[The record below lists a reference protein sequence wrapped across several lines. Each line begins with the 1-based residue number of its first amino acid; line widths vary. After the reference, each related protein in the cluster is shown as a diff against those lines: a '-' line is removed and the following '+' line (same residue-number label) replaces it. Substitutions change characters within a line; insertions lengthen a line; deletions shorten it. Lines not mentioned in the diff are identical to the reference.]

1 MLLRSLFGAA
11 AAALASAQAVQ
22 PHLVVEI
29 LIAPTVF
36 LQPILV
42 QTFITEN
49 TVLVLGPGASITVE
63 NAPTLLNTPVTAT
76 SLLIGTSTQTVTVAP
91 SGSFQGLSVTTS
103 FRAPVS
109 SISATSTFVA
119 STSYFTSQNGFPAS
133 SSTPTSSFLVTSSF
147 PSTETT
153 NGASESLG
161 SSSLSEYVSSSLLPT
176 FSSTTFEQTNSVSEA
191 FSTPS
196 FSELLTEYSSLSLSA
211 LTNPLTQSTQLSDQ
225 LSIQESSLQSSQQ
238 SSRAT
243 VQLSSTTLNPSLSE
257 SSGQSISQGISGT
270 VTTGTGS
277 IAIGSLSSTG
287 SMQISFEQSFSPS
300 IMGLSTLIQPSNS
313 ETTHS
318 TSSTLLPRSTL
329 EPVSPGFPGSLVN
342 SIIYSETS
350 TFSLS
355 EAFSFSTLSAST
367 LTTTISQSSESPLE
381 QTSSAYSGVS
391 QSSVVHSEASG
402 LIPSSGTFAFSTILP
417 SISSSFVSLPSESTF
432 EQATTS
438 SIESSQPVPSSLS
451 ESPSSLSL
459 QDIFSSTIESGSIQ
473 TTESSIAFSGSFQS
487 AVFLPSA
494 FTSSL
499 DLRASEPITSAE
511 ISTLTPLESP
521 LESPSSPYSL
531 SSTNDLATAIHQPT
545 YSSILPYPPSIT
557 SSAEGTSFMTPGIL
571 SESSSTTYD
580 TSASLSSQLSALITS
595 TAPAAV
601 DSSSLFEEY
610 TTQYEITE
618 SSSPSTVPEYISS
631 TPRLSIG
638 FPSALSVPT
647 LLEQLS
653 SSFFE
658 QPTLSESVIVSSPF
672 FPSSIN
678 GESSTTS
685 SQASS
690 LDQSYT
696 PTTQIVESSTSFQA
710 AESFPSILE
719 SLRSFS
725 QIHTSTSS
733 SYPIPSLPLFP
744 TFSQFPGFPD
754 TAIEYTS
761 TPISGV
767 AEEPSA
773 PFSSLMAPSDLQ
785 SSLTYEE
792 STYKTKLPSFALTSS
807 ASQPTL
813 DLSGTLDIPSAF
825 VTTSLPL
832 LPTSLEESSL
842 SFSVSPETAL
852 IPPGLSSETLSS
864 AYISSYTE
872 VSSSSY
878 GTLGY
883 PTSPSDQLS
892 FTQEPA
898 MSEGITWSEPGFE
911 TISSLSSL
919 VLAPPETFLPVQ
931 TDVSSL
937 QARSISSS
945 IYPILSMSEL
955 PLPTSISLSLASALT
970 ELFGASSEYLDSSIF
985 DTTLEGSLEPSVQVS
1000 TATFE
1005 SSFPSTVAVSISYN
1019 SQNSLELTSISELSD
1034 TLSFPPTSTYGFGTS
1049 PTFAEES
1056 YSYYSF
1062 STVTAEATSFYEIT
1076 SPTQELLPS
1085 FTESQSS
1092 LTPPSSPSPEL
1103 LSKVADTSYIDSS
1116 LSAISTEATSSFE
1129 FVSTSG
1135 LQLSLISVGLSILP
1149 GPELSTTTESSSSS
1163 GFSLFVLTTETTAA
1177 SEPFSNS
1184 DSFSLYVTSNPS
1196 NSPSAQSLS
1205 TLTEYSLLESSL
1217 AALVTEV
1224 TSLSELFSTS
1234 VLYAPSVT
1242 SSPSFTPS
1250 SSEFSESMLPSTL
1263 EESSDGFSS
1272 TFALPSYMASL
1283 RDTTT
1288 SSSVDMFRTETLA
1301 APPTS
1306 TAFLESP
1313 VISTLI
1319 TSILYSSSFGI
1330 ESSSEYISLEISE
1343 ESTSTLYQISMSS
1356 FLSETLYSISETAVS
1371 LPYSESSLERASTTF
1386 PPTVPTALIEY
1397 STIQSPSSPS
1407 LPSDLSSANVYTTP
1421 PSSSEFIISS
1431 AYSYAESSTE
1441 PAFSTL
1447 EESTSDYQTAPTLS
1461 GSDYETLLGP
1471 TVTTSHSAITT
1482 SEQSQQLSTTTSTG
1496 FDFSTQASIHSSS
1509 ASPPESYSAS
1519 ESLFSS
1525 VSDPTL

>member
-1 MLLRSLFGAA
+1 MLLRSLFGAT

-22 PHLVVEI
+22 PRLVVEI

-119 STSYFTSQNGFPAS
+119 STSYFTSQNGFPTS
-133 SSTPTSSFLVTSSF
+133 SSTPTSSFLVTSGF

-176 FSSTTFEQTNSVSEA
+176 LSPTTFAQTNSVSET

-196 FSELLTEYSSLSLSA
+196 FSELLTGYSALYSSAS
-211 LTNPLTQSTQLSDQ
+211 TNPLMQSTQLSDQ
-225 LSIQESSLQSSQQ
+225 LSVQESSLQSSQQ
-238 SSRAT
+238 SSQAT
-243 VQLSSTTLNPSLSE
+243 VQLSPTTLNPSVSE

-270 VTTGTGS
+270 VTTVTNS
-277 IAIGSLSSTG
+277 VAIGSLSSTG
-287 SMQISFEQSFSPS
+287 SMQISSEQSFFPS
-300 IMGLSTLIQPSNS
+300 IRSLSTLIQPSNS

-318 TSSTLLPRSTL
+318 TPSTLLPGSTL
-329 EPVSPGFPGSLVN
+329 EPVSPGSPGSLAN

-350 TFSLS
+350 AFSLS
-355 EAFSFSTLSAST
+355 EAFSFPSVSAST
-367 LTTTISQSSESPLE
+367 LTTTISQSSESPLK
-381 QTSSAYSGVS
+381 QTSSGYSGVS
-391 QSSVVHSEASG
+391 QSSVVYSEASG
-402 LIPSSGTFAFSTILP
+402 LISSSRTFTFSTILP
-417 SISSSFVSLPSESTF
+417 SISSTFVSSSSESTF
-432 EQATTS
+432 KQATTG

-451 ESPSSLSL
+451 DSPSSLSL
-459 QDIFSSTIESGSIQ
+459 QNTFSSTIESGSIQ
-473 TTESSIAFSGSFQS
+473 FTETSIAFSGSFQS
-487 AVFLPSA
+487 AVFFPSA

-499 DLRASEPITSAE
+499 DLRASEPITSAD
-511 ISTLTPLESP
+511 ISTLTSLESP
-521 LESPSSPYSL
+521 LESPSSSYFL
-531 SSTNDLATAIHQPT
+531 SSTNALATAFHEPT
-545 YSSILPYPPSIT
+545 YSSILSYPPSTT
-557 SSAEGTSFMTPGIL
+557 SSAEGTLFLTPSIL

-580 TSASLSSQLSALITS
+580 TSGSLSSQLSTLITS

-601 DSSSLFEEY
+601 DLSSLFEEY
-610 TTQYEITE
+610 TTQYEIAE
-618 SSSPSTVPEYISS
+618 SSTPSTVSEYISS

-647 LLEQLS
+647 LLEQPS

-658 QPTLSESVIVSSPF
+658 QPTLSKSVIVSNPF
-672 FPSSIN
+672 FPTSIN
-678 GESSTTS
+678 GESSTS

-696 PTTQIVESSTSFQA
+696 PTTQIVESSTSFQTA
-710 AESFPSILE
+710 GSFPSISE
-719 SLRSFS
+719 SLQSLS
-725 QIHTSTSS
+725 QIHPSTSS
-733 SYPIPSLPLFP
+733 SYSIPSPPLSP
-744 TFSQFPGFPD
+744 TFSQFSGFPD
-754 TAIEYTS
+754 SAVQYTF

-767 AEEPSA
+767 AEEPSV

-792 STYKTKLPSFALTSS
+792 STYQTEPSSFALTSS

-813 DLSGTLDIPSAF
+813 DLSTTLDIPSAF
-825 VTTSLPL
+825 LITSLPL
-832 LPTSLEESSL
+832 LSTSLEEL
-842 SFSVSPETAL
+842 SFSFSVTPETAS

-864 AYISSYTE
+864 AFSSYTE

-883 PTSPSDQLS
+883 PTSLSDQLS
-892 FTQEPA
+892 FTQESAP
-898 MSEGITWSEPGFE
+898 SEGITWSEPGFE
-911 TISSLSSL
+911 PTSSLSSL
-919 VLAPPETFLPVQ
+919 VLAPSETFLPVQ

-937 QARSISSS
+937 QVRSIISS
-945 IYPILSMSEL
+945 IYPILSISEL
-955 PLPTSISLSLASALT
+955 PLPTSTSLSLASTPT
-970 ELFGASSEYLDSSIF
+970 ELFGASLEYLGSSIF

-1000 TATFE
+1000 TATVE
-1005 SSFPSTVAVSISYN
+1005 SSFPSTVAASISYN
-1019 SQNSLELTSISELSD
+1019 SQNSLTLASISELSD
-1034 TLSFPPTSTYGFGTS
+1034 TSSFPPTSTYSFGAS

-1062 STVTAEATSFYEIT
+1062 STVTAEATSFYEIK

-1085 FTESQSS
+1085 VTESQSS

-1103 LSKVADTSYIDSS
+1103 LSMVADISYTDSS
-1116 LSAISTEATSSFE
+1116 LSAVSTEATSSFE
-1129 FVSTSG
+1129 FFSTSG
-1135 LQLSLISVGLSILP
+1135 LQLSFLSIGLSILP
-1149 GPELSTTTESSSSS
+1149 GPELSTTAESSSSS
-1163 GFSLFVLTTETTAA
+1163 EFSLVVLTTEATAA
-1177 SEPFSNS
+1177 SKPFSNL
-1184 DSFSLYVTSNPS
+1184 DSFSLYGTSNPP
-1196 NSPSAQSLS
+1196 NSPSAESLS

-1217 AALVTEV
+1217 AALITEV
-1224 TSLSELFSTS
+1224 TSPSELFRTS

-1242 SSPSFTPS
+1242 SSPYFTPS
-1250 SSEFSESMLPSTL
+1250 SLEFSESMLLSTL
-1263 EESSDGFSS
+1263 EESSDGFSL
-1272 TFALPSYMASL
+1272 TFALPSYTASL
-1283 RDTTT
+1283 RDTTA
-1288 SSSVDMFRTETLA
+1288 SSSVDMFLKETLA
-1301 APPTS
+1301 APPAS

-1313 VISTLI
+1313 VISTFI

-1330 ESSSEYISLEISE
+1330 ESSSEYSFPEISE
-1343 ESTSTLYQISMSS
+1343 ESTSTLDQISMSS
-1356 FLSETLYSISETAVS
+1356 SLSETLYSISETAIS

-1397 STIQSPSSPS
+1397 STFQSPISPS
-1407 LPSDLSSANVYTTP
+1407 LPSDLSSANVYITLLSP
-1421 PSSSEFIISS
+1421 SEFIISPE
-1431 AYSYAESSTE
+1431 YSYAESSTE

-1447 EESTSDYQTAPTLS
+1447 EEPTFDYQTAPTLS
-1461 GSDYETLLGP
+1461 GSDYEAFLGP

-1482 SEQSQQLSTTTSTG
+1482 SEQSQQLTTTSAG

-1509 ASPPESYSAS
+1509 ASPSESYSAS

-1525 VSDPTL
+1525 VSESTL